1 MRKRAL
7 LAVAL
12 LLLAFAAKGPWEHHL
27 RAQRHARR
35 LGAGE
40 SLSVE
45 LRARLGQNLAV
56 ALLSGFRGIV
66 ADFVWLGAHTAWED
80 QKWYKMREG
89 IELAVLLQPHSI
101 SFWDIG
107 AWHFAWNASYG
118 ESVNPKYPSDAYRLK
133 VQRDWILAGKA
144 FLERGILNNPESW
157 DLKFKLGWIYYQKLN
172 DPLGAVPWFQQAE
185 ADPEAPLYVGRM
197 VGHMFVK
204 GGRHDKAYAW
214 WKRLWFE
221 DHAKHPEQ
229 LWYKIAQWGREAEE
243 KLRIPASQRVFP
255 PAQKKSKVPNS
266 R

>member
-7 LAVAL
+7 IIVAL
-12 LLLAFAAKGPWEHHL
+12 FAMAAAAKWPWEESLL
-27 RAQRHARR
+27 RARRDQR

-40 SLSVE
+40 ILSIE

-66 ADFVWLGAHTAWED
+66 ADFVWLGAHSAWED

-89 IELAVLLQPHSI
+89 IELAVVLQPHSI

-144 FLERGILNNPESW
+144 FLEQGIQNNPDSW
-157 DLKFKLGWIYYQKLN
+157 DLKFKLGWILYQKLN
-172 DPLGAVPWFQQAE
+172 DPLGSVPWFKKAG
-185 ADPEAPLYVGRM
+185 AYPEAPLYVHRM
-197 VGHMFVK
+197 VGHMLVK
-204 GGRHDKAYAW
+204 AGHHREAYEW
-214 WKRLWFE
+214 WKQLWAQ
-221 DHAKHPEQ
+221 DHARHPEQ
-229 LWYKIAQWGREAEE
+229 LWKKIAQWGREAED
-243 KLRIPASQRVFP
+243 KLGIPPSQRVFP
-255 PAQKKSKVPNS
+255 PAPKPARVRDP